1 MRNKL
6 ILFLMLALFGS
17 TSFLRA
23 DELTVHDGTANNGY
37 IPMYGGY
44 FDDYTKSEFVFPASE
59 LADMNGGTITSMK
72 FYVHSIGSANG
83 WTSTQQV
90 FLKEV
95 ASASLDA
102 YSGLE
107 GATIVYEGSL
117 TAPSGVGEME
127 ITFTTPYTYNGGN
140 LLVGVYNITDG
151 TYQFVYFFGEN
162 VTGASGSAA
171 NSSSLDGV
179 SFTQRNFL
187 PKTTFTYSGGGGGTM
202 PAPEFVPWVM
212 GDPNVPMTTL
222 ELLSPEY
229 GAMNVG
235 GQVYLQWTTDPNAA
249 EYKIEFGSTYPP
261 EVFVDWTAIDETY
274 PAAPSYIDVTEYMVP
289 STHFFWRISIRN
301 NANEL
306 TSELFGFTTTLGAP
320 TQVQVTEEQIF
331 TDESTLVKWKGEN
344 PGGGASFSGE
354 LTVADGTTTSSYI
367 PVYGLWM
374 DAYTRNEMI
383 YPAEMLE
390 EMQGGEI
397 TSLKFYVSSSSTG
410 SWAPATFKV
419 YMTEVDG
426 TTLSSYHGS
435 DDATVVYTGAV
446 DGQGSEMVIN
456 LTTPYQY
463 TGGNL
468 LVGFEQQATGTYH
481 SCSFY
486 GVAAPSGSSAYGY
499 NSSSVTSATFN
510 ASSFLPKTTF
520 TCGSK
525 NGRGIRGYNVYY
537 VNGEA
542 EPVKANTE
550 LILEKQ
556 YTLTNLPYNV
566 EPGLEIHVTA
576 VYDEGESAFDNGH
589 ATVQVSGYGTFTGT
603 VTELNSGDALE
614 GVTVKFSG
622 KDEFDNSVSFQGTTD
637 ATGKYTINDVKCGTY
652 TGMASLEGLENAY
665 SESVVLANEATQ
677 TVDFV
682 MHEVYNPVY
691 KVYAEELDPST
702 SKITWSMHD
711 FTPSTP
717 GGGGGGGSASTFTEG
732 FESGLPS
739 GWNVIDG
746 NSDGYTWCLTSAIPT
761 TWTYYASM
769 TLDWYRTGSNA
780 ICSGSFING
789 VGALTP
795 DEYLVMPQVTLS
807 SSSTLTFWAAAAD
820 ATYAADHFGVFVSDN
835 GTSDWTSVQE
845 WTLTGKSGGNNGG
858 PASREGKGAKLGTW
872 HEFTVNLGAYAGQ
885 KYVAIRHFNCND
897 QYIMVVDDIELS
909 NGTKG
914 NREVSYF
921 NLYRKAILKE
931 NGVEAADSIKL
942 ASNLPITDTLYAD
955 FDWNNV
961 EPGLYQYGVQA
972 VYPGG
977 DAKGDTRE
985 EVTIGTP
992 TTTTNYLPTYNL
1004 YNHSL
1009 TQQIYT
1015 GEEIGG
1021 SGLIES
1027 ISFNAVGSITR
1038 NLEIYLINTE
1048 KTSFTGASDWITAT
1062 AENLVYSG
1070 NVAMVANDWTTITFD
1085 NPFMFDG
1092 TNLAVVV
1099 NDLTGS
1105 WTSSISY
1112 NAFSA
1117 PSQAIRI
1124 YQDSAPYNPLAPT
1137 YNGTVMDVKNNIKLD
1152 ITFGGATND
1161 NPNTGITWSNV
1172 LPKDMKT
1179 AVTVNAVASTGS
1191 IEGATVTLT
1200 NLNEEINFN
1209 GTIDTTGAVVF
1220 EDFRKGEYKVTVA
1233 LDGMQSD
1240 LTEAEVSIWNDTII
1254 TAHFSEIF
1262 APVDNFVVSGTG
1274 FARWTNMIPAAGDVA
1289 ERYIVN
1295 MNDALQG
1302 ETTNNYMQL
1311 NTEDLVPGETY
1322 QAKVAVVYTTGM
1334 SPWTTANFT
1343 FIGCD
1348 AVETQVDSLWYDEI
1362 PDGSMDVVLH
1372 WNNGSTVPTPPT
1384 PPTPPTGDVIVKL
1397 TAGDVWGDGTGY
1409 QMLLDDTHSLYGTT
1423 IPTSGA
1429 LSTNCSGN
1437 DAIYAQ
1443 FSHKIPTNADGNC
1456 STSNMVMNN
1465 TVEITIP
1472 AGTYDW
1478 CITNPTP
1485 GDRIWIAAGN
1495 GNVGGRYDDYVFEGG
1510 HTYEFT
1516 VSMYGSNDGVD
1527 VTVTG
1532 GKSLYQPNMGVLSMD
1547 NRTRSSFR
1555 GGNFS
1560 NAGVGFGNYTTS
1572 VTDDGNWYYYDNGVN
1587 ADAIGLT
1594 SGGGFYW
1601 GILLPAGSYEG
1612 DKLTKVGYFDYAAH
1626 SGQFMIYQGGTS
1638 APGTLLYT
1646 QNYTVSGTSA
1656 YIEIDMETP
1665 VSLDASQSVW
1675 IVMHNTNGQ
1684 YVAAIDNGPGVANGS
1699 CISTDGSEWYNTIS
1713 SASGGQID
1721 GNWNLRAYIETGSA
1735 PAGASTYVPGKFN
1748 ILVDGQV
1755 VGATTEDTYT
1765 VTATD
1770 YAEHLY
1776 EVVYVDANYNVSCP
1790 MGLLIQVPLTSV
1802 ISNEIFS
1809 NIYPNPT
1816 RGELHIQA
1824 SDMVSVS
1831 VLNTLGQML
1840 FNQAVKGD
1848 EIILDMARYEAGV
1861 YMINI
1866 TTKNGSSVKRVV
1878 VTK

>member
-1 MRNKL
+1 
-6 ILFLMLALFGS
+6 
-17 TSFLRA
+17 
-23 DELTVHDGTANNGY
+23 
-37 IPMYGGY
+37 
-44 FDDYTKSEFVFPASE
+44 
-59 LADMNGGTITSMK
+59 
-72 FYVHSIGSANG
+72 
-83 WTSTQQV
+83 
-90 FLKEV
+90 
-95 ASASLDA
+95 
-102 YSGLE
+102 
-107 GATIVYEGSL
+107 
-117 TAPSGVGEME
+117 
-127 ITFTTPYTYNGGN
+127 
-140 LLVGVYNITDG
+140 
-151 TYQFVYFFGEN
+151 
-162 VTGASGSAA
+162 
-171 NSSSLDGV
+171 
-179 SFTQRNFL
+179 
-187 PKTTFTYSGGGGGTM
+187 
-202 PAPEFVPWVM
+202 
-212 GDPNVPMTTL
+212 
-222 ELLSPEY
+222 
-229 GAMNVG
+229 
-235 GQVYLQWTTDPNAA
+235 
-249 EYKIEFGSTYPP
+249 
-261 EVFVDWTAIDETY
+261 
-274 PAAPSYIDVTEYMVP
+274 
-289 STHFFWRISIRN
+289 
-301 NANEL
+301 
-306 TSELFGFTTTLGAP
+306 
-320 TQVQVTEEQIF
+320 
-331 TDESTLVKWKGEN
+331 
-344 PGGGASFSGE
+344 
-354 LTVADGTTTSSYI
+354 
-367 PVYGLWM
+367 
-374 DAYTRNEMI
+374 
-383 YPAEMLE
+383 
-390 EMQGGEI
+390 
-397 TSLKFYVSSSSTG
+397 
-410 SWAPATFKV
+410 
-419 YMTEVDG
+419 
-426 TTLSSYHGS
+426 
-435 DDATVVYTGAV
+435 
-446 DGQGSEMVIN
+446 
-456 LTTPYQY
+456 
-463 TGGNL
+463 
-468 LVGFEQQATGTYH
+468 
-481 SCSFY
+481 
-486 GVAAPSGSSAYGY
+486 
-499 NSSSVTSATFN
+499 
-510 ASSFLPKTTF
+510 
-520 TCGSK
+520 
-525 NGRGIRGYNVYY
+525 
-537 VNGEA
+537 
-542 EPVKANTE
+542 
-550 LILEKQ
+550 
-556 YTLTNLPYNV
+556 
-566 EPGLEIHVTA
+566 
-576 VYDEGESAFDNGH
+576 
-589 ATVQVSGYGTFTGT
+589 
-603 VTELNSGDALE
+603 
-614 GVTVKFSG
+614 
-622 KDEFDNSVSFQGTTD
+622 
-637 ATGKYTINDVKCGTY
+637 
-652 TGMASLEGLENAY
+652 
-665 SESVVLANEATQ
+665 
-677 TVDFV
+677 

-717 GGGGGGGSASTFTEG
+717 GGGGGGGSASTITEG

-820 ATYAADHFGVFVSDN
+820 PTYAADHFGVFVSDN

-1027 ISFNAVGSITR
+1027 ISFNPVGSITR

-1062 AENLVYSG
+1062 ADNLVYSG
-1070 NVAMVANDWTTITFD
+1070 NVSMVANDWTTITFD
-1085 NPFMFDG
+1085 DPFMFDG
-1092 TNLAVVV
+1092 TNLVVVV

-1254 TAHFSEIF
+1254 TAHFTEIF

-1274 FARWTNMIPAAGDVA
+1274 FARWTNMIPVAGDVA

-1516 VSMYGSNDGVD
+1516 ISLYGSNDGVD

-1532 GKSLYQPNMGVLSMD
+1532 GKSLYQPNMGLMSLD
-1547 NRTRSSFR
+1547 NRTSSTFR
-1555 GGNFS
+1555 GGNLG
-1560 NAGVGFGNYTTS
+1560 NAGVGFGNANS
-1572 VTDDGNWYYYDNGVN
+1572 ALTDDGNWYYYDNGIN
-1587 ADAIGLT
+1587 EDAIGT
-1594 SGGGFYW
+1594 GGGNFWW
-1601 GILLPAGSYEG
+1601 GIMLPAGSYEG
-1612 DKLTKVGYFDYAAH
+1612 TKLTKVAAYDYMAMT
-1626 SGQFMIYQGGTS
+1626 GNVTIYQGGNT
-1638 APGTLLYT
+1638 APGTSLGQTNVTFTGIGDFVEFTFADPITVDPT
-1646 QNYTVSGTSA
+1646 QNLWVIFYNGSGATYPA
-1656 YIEIDMETP
+1656 A
-1665 VSLDASQSVW
+1665 VCA
-1675 IVMHNTNGQ
+1675 NTG
-1684 YVAAIDNGPGVANGS
+1684 DANGRWV
-1699 CISTDGSEWYNTIS
+1699 STDGSSWMDLASAGLSNTFMV
-1713 SASGGQID
+1713 
-1721 GNWNLRAYIETGSA
+1721 RAYIETGSA

-1809 NIYPNPT
+1809 SIYPNPT